1 MQNFSAA
8 FFRRLAWE
16 QLESQW
22 GSVLLF
28 TLVYS
33 LCYDVVYSACA
44 TAGVG
49 LLASFVLAPMVYAY
63 QVAFLNNRRDGVE
76 FKIDSLFSGYN
87 QFTRLATT
95 GLLVCL
101 YTLLWS
107 LLFIIPGI
115 IKSISYSQTMFILK
129 DNPNMENNEAIE
141 LSMEMMEGYKMN
153 YFMLQLSFI
162 GWWLLVFA
170 TCGIALLW
178 VKPYLTAAEAH
189 FYEYVKWEHE
199 RRLMSRTV

>member
-28 TLVYS
+28 TLVYF
-33 LCYDVVYSACA
+33 LCYEVVYSAC
-44 TAGVG
+44 TTVGVG

-63 QVAFLNNRRDGVE
+63 QVAFLNNRRKGVE

-95 GLLVCL
+95 GLLVYL
-101 YTLLWS
+101 YTFLWS

-141 LSMEMMEGYKMN
+141 LSMEMMEGYKM
-153 YFMLQLSFI
+153 
-162 GWWLLVFA
+162 
-170 TCGIALLW
+170 
-178 VKPYLTAAEAH
+178 
-189 FYEYVKWEHE
+189 
-199 RRLMSRTV
+199 